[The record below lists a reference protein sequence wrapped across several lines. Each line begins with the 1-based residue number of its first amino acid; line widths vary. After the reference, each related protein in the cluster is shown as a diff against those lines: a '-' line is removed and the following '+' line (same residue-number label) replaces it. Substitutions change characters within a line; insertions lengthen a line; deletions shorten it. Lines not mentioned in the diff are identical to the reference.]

1 MYASVRTPALLMVNF
16 YSCAVALHQGAAVD
30 TQEIIMNSR
39 ILLAALLAAAIAP
52 ATAQTSVSV
61 QIGQPGFYGRIN
73 IGDYPPP
80 QLVYA
85 QPLVIERQRIEA
97 APVYLRVPP
106 GHMKNWRKHC
116 GAYNAC
122 GQRVY
127 FVRDEWYN
135 NTYAP
140 RYRQEQYREH
150 GGQER
155 DRERDHDDDHDH
167 DRGHGKGHDKD
178 HDNGHGHGHG
188 KD

>member
-1 MYASVRTPALLMVNF
+1 MKLRLFAAL
-16 YSCAVALHQGAAVD
+16 
-30 TQEIIMNSR
+30 
-39 ILLAALLAAAIAP
+39 LLAAAIVP

-80 QLVYA
+80 QLIYT
-85 QPLVIERQRIEA
+85 QPVIIERQRYEA
-97 APVYLRVPP
+97 QPIYLRVPP

-140 RYRQEQYREH
+140 RYREEQVRIH
-150 GGQER
+150 GNEGRGHEDHGR
-155 DRERDHDDDHDH
+155 GHDDKGHGHD
-167 DRGHGKGHDKD
+167 DKGRGHDDKGHDRD
-178 HDNGHGHGHG
+178 DDRDNGHDNGHGHGKH
-188 KD
+188 